1 MVSLSFLIPVLV
13 VSLFVASPFADA
25 YGDEFTLKDIQTLE
39 KIFQNYDKRI
49 KPTDNNGHPSNISV
63 RMYFA
68 GINGIESSNM
78 QYSTDAYLTQKWVDS
93 RFSNQGIADT
103 IKFNDPSY
111 VRKIWK
117 PDIFFPTATDAEF
130 QYVTVPNVKILIS
143 PNGEITYMLRM
154 KIRSTCLI
162 DLSKYPFD
170 TKICQLQMAPF
181 STDSVLQWE
190 NIDAPISV
198 SSEMRFPEF
207 ELVNITTGHC
217 KERSYIGS
225 DSCLLAEFHLK
236 RVFVSHLTQIF
247 LPSILMVII
256 AWITFWMD
264 VDDINARGIITMLCF
279 LGLINLGHSSSSAEA
294 SYIKAIDV
302 WIGACAIL
310 ISVSFLEMSIVNY
323 LWRIQGVSAKGKGKT
338 TAEKLEKWSRILF
351 PITFLSFIIVFCCF
365 YLA

>member
-1 MVSLSFLIPVLV
+1 MTSLLFVIQVLV
-13 VSLFVASPFADA
+13 MSLLIATPIADA
-25 YGDEFTLKDIQTLE
+25 YGDEFSLKDIQALD
-39 KIFQNYDKRI
+39 KIFENYDKRI

-68 GINGIESSNM
+68 GINGIESSDM
-78 QYSTDAYLTQKWVDS
+78 QYSTDAYLTQKWYDS

-103 IKFNDPSY
+103 IKLNDPSY

-130 QYVTVPNVKILIS
+130 QYVTVPNVQVKIS

-181 STDSVLQWE
+181 SADTVLQWE
-190 NIDAPISV
+190 NIDAPISI
-198 SSEMRFPEF
+198 SSEVRFPEF
-207 ELVNITTGHC
+207 DVVNMTTGHC
-217 KERSYIGS
+217 KERTYVGS
-225 DSCLLAEFHLK
+225 DTCLLAEFHLK
-236 RVFVSHLTQIF
+236 RVFGSHLAQIF
-247 LPSILMVII
+247 MPSILMVII
-256 AWITFWMD
+256 AWLSFWMD
-264 VDDINARGIITMLCF
+264 VDDINARGTITMLC
-279 LGLINLGHSSSSAEA
+279 LLALINLGQSSSSAEA

-302 WIGACAIL
+302 WIGACVIL
-310 ISVSFLEMSIVNY
+310 ISVSFLEMINVNY
-323 LWRIQGVSAKGKGKT
+323 LWRVQGVSATAKDKT
-338 TAEKLEKWSRILF
+338 MAEKIEQWSRILF
-351 PITFLSFIIVFCCF
+351 PIAFLSFIIVFCCF